1 MTCSLKLKHGFDDDR
16 AERERPN
23 RHCPISMTNL
33 KNGQTTPNKI
43 QSALF
48 VIIYIIEISNGI
60 QLVDVH
66 LVCFGCSMDVAQPCT
81 YLRHRSRNTSL
92 PGKFSPIQIDVIH
105 KEFDQ

>member
-1 MTCSLKLKHGFDDDR
+1 
-16 AERERPN
+16 
-23 RHCPISMTNL
+23 MTNL
-33 KNGQTTPNKI
+33 KHCQTTPNEI

-48 VIIYIIEISNGI
+48 VIIYIIESSYCI

-92 PGKFSPIQIDVIH
+92 PGKFSPIQIDVIY

>member
-1 MTCSLKLKHGFDDDR
+1 MTCSLKLKHGFYGGG
-16 AERERPN
+16 AEIERPN
-23 RHCPISMTNL
+23 RHCPISVAKL
-33 KNGQTTPNKI
+33 KHCQTTPNET

>member
-1 MTCSLKLKHGFDDDR
+1 MTCSLKLKHGFDGGG

-33 KNGQTTPNKI
+33 KNGQTTPNET

-48 VIIYIIEISNGI
+48 VIIYIIESSNCI

-66 LVCFGCSMDVAQPCT
+66 LVCFGCSMDVA
-81 YLRHRSRNTSL
+81 
-92 PGKFSPIQIDVIH
+92 
-105 KEFDQ
+105 